1 MFKKLLK
8 KLTGKEDTKKSPKR
22 KTNKKKTAKKGTRAK
37 AKTTKT
43 KFENRFQKFYHLNKT
58 RLNKERRGSYKTK
71 AKKGKCVRCKLKAK
85 PGIVFC
91 DYHQKKQ
98 KDYNAKARKKRKKGK
113 K

>member
-22 KTNKKKTAKKGTRAK
+22 KTNKKKTAAKKGAK

>member
-1 MFKKLLK
+1 MLKKLLK
-8 KLTGKEDTKKSPKR
+8 KITGKEETKKSRGR
-22 KTNKKKTAKKGTRAK
+22 KKTSKTAKKGTI
-37 AKTTKT
+37 TTKT

-71 AKKGKCVRCKLKAK
+71 AKKGTCVRCKRKAK

-98 KDYNAKARKKRKKGK
+98 KEYNAKARKKRKKAK